1 MSFGFFSLTILSLK
15 LEKIATKKKEDCFK
29 NTLSDKAMLS
39 HTETIFIHPHIV
51 FGSQGAGTDDDV
63 LIEILASRT
72 GEQIK
77 DIIKVYKK
85 GDFLGREGDKQK
97 QI

>member
-1 MSFGFFSLTILSLK
+1 MPVVSFT
-15 LEKIATKKKEDCFK
+15 
-29 NTLSDKAMLS
+29 
-39 HTETIFIHPHIV
+39 FIHPLV
-51 FGSQGAGTDDDV
+51 SGSQGAGTDDDV

-85 GDFLGREGDKQK
+85 GDSFR
-97 QI
+97 

>member
-1 MSFGFFSLTILSLK
+1 MPVVSCT
-15 LEKIATKKKEDCFK
+15 
-29 NTLSDKAMLS
+29 
-39 HTETIFIHPHIV
+39 FIHPLV
-51 FGSQGAGTDDDV
+51 SGSQGAGTDDDM

-85 GDFLGREGDKQK
+85 GESFH
-97 QI
+97 